1 MRVEIVGKNGFEFH
15 ERTEEL
21 VRKKLQKIDQFFGD
35 GVLDVARV
43 VLKRYNTYYA
53 CEITIP
59 VKGLIFRSEVKDK
72 DFKAAI
78 DIACDKLLSQIR
90 RRKDRVKNKLEK
102 EGIKEVYRNNML
114 DVDDISNDVF
124 AGTIVKNK
132 KVDLKP
138 MTIEEALDQMELLGH
153 DFFVFQDA
161 SSHKVCVVYTRDD
174 GNYAVIETTEN

>member
-21 VRKKLQKIDQFFGD
+21 VNKKLQKIDQFFGE
-35 GVLDVARV
+35 GVIDTARV
-43 VLKRYNTYYA
+43 VLKKYNTYYA

-59 VKGLIFRSEVKDK
+59 VKGLIFRSEVKEK

-78 DIACDKLLSQIR
+78 DIACDKLLSQVR

-102 EGIKEVYRNNML
+102 EGIKEVYRANQFDL
-114 DVDDISNDVF
+114 DDISTDVF
-124 AGTIVKNK
+124 AGKLVKNK

-138 MTIEEALDQMELLGH
+138 MTVEEALDQMELLGH

-174 GNYAVIETTEN
+174 GNYAIIETSEN

>member
-21 VRKKLQKIDQFFGD
+21 VRKRLQKIENFFKD
-35 GVLDVARV
+35 GVIDTARV
-43 VLKRYNTYYA
+43 VLKKYNTYYA

-59 VKGLIFRSEVKDK
+59 LKGLILRSEVKDK

-102 EGIKEVYRNNML
+102 EGIKEVYRSNQL
-114 DVDDISNDVF
+114 DMDDISTDVF
-124 AGTIVKNK
+124 AGALVKNK
-132 KVDLKP
+132 KVNLQP
-138 MTIEEALDQMELLGH
+138 MTVEEALDQMELLGH
-153 DFFVFQDA
+153 DFFVYKDA
-161 SSHKVCVVYTRDD
+161 DEECI
-174 GNYAVIETTEN
+174 AVLYKRKDNTYGIIYSK

>member
-21 VRKKLQKIDQFFGD
+21 VNKKLQKIDQFFGD
-35 GVLDVARV
+35 GVIDTARV
-43 VLKRYNTYYA
+43 VLKKYNTYYA

-78 DIACDKLLSQIR
+78 DIACDKLLSQVR

-102 EGIKEVYRNNML
+102 EGIKEVYRSNQL
-114 DVDDISNDVF
+114 DLDDISTDVF
-124 AGTIVKNK
+124 AGSLVKNK

-138 MTIEEALDQMELLGH
+138 MTIEEALDQMELLGY
-153 DFFVFQDA
+153 DFFVYQDSA
-161 SSHKVCVVYTRDD
+161 SHKVCVVYIRDD

>member
-21 VRKKLQKIDQFFGD
+21 VRKRLQKIENFFKD
-35 GVLDVARV
+35 GVIDTARV
-43 VLKRYNTYYA
+43 VLKKYNTYYA

-59 VKGLIFRSEVKDK
+59 VKGLILRSEVKDK

-102 EGIKEVYRNNML
+102 EGIKEVYRSNQL
-114 DVDDISNDVF
+114 DMDDITTDVF
-124 AGTIVKNK
+124 AGALVKNK
-132 KVDLKP
+132 KINLTP
-138 MTIEEALDQMELLGH
+138 MTVEEALDQMELLGH

-174 GNYAVIETTEN
+174 GNYAIIETTED

>member
-21 VRKKLQKIDQFFGD
+21 VRKRLQKIENFFKD
-35 GVLDVARV
+35 GVIDTARV
-43 VLKRYNTYYA
+43 VLKKYNTYYA

-59 VKGLIFRSEVKDK
+59 VKGLILRSEVKDK

-102 EGIKEVYRNNML
+102 EGIKEVYRANQL
-114 DVDDISNDVF
+114 DMDDISTDVF
-124 AGTIVKNK
+124 AGSLVKNK
-132 KVDLKP
+132 KINLTP
-138 MTIEEALDQMELLGH
+138 MTVEEALDQMELLGH

-174 GNYAVIETTEN
+174 GNYAIIETTEN

>member
-21 VRKKLQKIDQFFGD
+21 VRKRLQKIENFFKD
-35 GVLDVARV
+35 GVIDTARV
-43 VLKRYNTYYA
+43 VLKKYNTYYA

-59 VKGLIFRSEVKDK
+59 VKGLILRSEVKDK

-102 EGIKEVYRNNML
+102 EGIKEVYRANQL
-114 DVDDISNDVF
+114 DMDDISTDVF
-124 AGTIVKNK
+124 AGSLVKNK
-132 KVDLKP
+132 KINLTP
-138 MTIEEALDQMELLGH
+138 MTVEEALDQMELLGH
-153 DFFVFQDA
+153 DFFVFQDS
-161 SSHKVCVVYTRDD
+161 SSHKVCVVYSRDD
-174 GNYAVIETTEN
+174 GNYAIIETTEN

>member
-114 DVDDISNDVF
+114 DVDDISNDIF
-124 AGTIVKNK
+124 AGTVVKNK

-161 SSHKVCVVYTRDD
+161 ASHKVCVVYTRDD

>member
-21 VRKKLQKIDQFFGD
+21 VRKRLQKIENFFKD
-35 GVLDVARV
+35 GVIDTARV
-43 VLKRYNTYYA
+43 VLKKYNTYYA

-78 DIACDKLLSQIR
+78 DIACDKLLSQVR

-102 EGIKEVYRNNML
+102 EGIKEVYRNNQFDM
-114 DVDDISNDVF
+114 DDISTDVF
-124 AGTIVKNK
+124 AGSLVKNK
-132 KVDLKP
+132 KIDLKP
-138 MTIEEALDQMELLGH
+138 MTVEEALDQMELLGH

-161 SSHKVCVVYTRDD
+161 ASHNVCVVYTRDV
-174 GNYAVIETTEN
+174 GNYAIIETSEN